1 MRRAG
6 VLLALTLGAALLAES
21 TAAARPAH
29 PPFGVFATINGK
41 RYKAPATGGPDDRCV
56 NGTYMASGGVV
67 FGALE
72 CHGRGRR
79 KRSRRNPKVLA
90 FACGVIDP
98 NQQPA
103 TPPFEPP
110 CLAAGY
116 SEFRSRHGIPVSMKQ
131 WLSTVSLEPG
141 PDGTVMEHSS
151 VNIRI
156 DSFDGT
162 YVRGTFF
169 GVFDMPQQPGTPTQA
184 PISGEGTFYF
194 AVRSVSQ

>member
-1 MRRAG
+1 M
-6 VLLALTLGAALLAES
+6 
-21 TAAARPAH
+21 
-29 PPFGVFATINGK
+29 
-41 RYKAPATGGPDDRCV
+41 
-56 NGTYMASGGVV
+56 
-67 FGALE
+67 
-72 CHGRGRR
+72 
-79 KRSRRNPKVLA
+79 LA
-90 FACGVIDP
+90 FACGVLNPPD
-98 NQQPA
+98 QPPP
-103 TPPFEPP
+103 TPPFEAP

-194 AVRSVSQ
+194 AVRGVSQ

>member
-1 MRRAG
+1 MRRVGALP
-6 VLLALTLGAALLAES
+6 VLTLGVALLCES
-21 TAAARPAH
+21 AAAAKPG
-29 PPFGVFATINGK
+29 FGVFATINGK
-41 RYKAPATGGPDDRCV
+41 KFRAPSSGRPDDRCV
-56 NGTYMASGGVV
+56 SGNYVASGGVV
-67 FGALE
+67 FGAVE
-72 CHGRGRR
+72 CRGRGHR
-79 KRSRRNPKVLA
+79 KRTRRNPKVLA
-90 FACGVIDP
+90 FACGVLNPPD
-98 NQQPA
+98 QPPP
-103 TPPFEPP
+103 TPPFEAP

-194 AVRSVSQ
+194 AVRGVSQ